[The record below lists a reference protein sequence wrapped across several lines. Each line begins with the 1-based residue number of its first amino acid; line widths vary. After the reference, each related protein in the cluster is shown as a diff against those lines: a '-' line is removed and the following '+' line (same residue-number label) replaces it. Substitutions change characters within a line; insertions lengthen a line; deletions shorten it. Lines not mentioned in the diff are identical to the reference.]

1 MTNTNAKTAT
11 AKSKKNVNS
20 TAKSVLQMSMGGRK
34 LKRFASLREAGLT
47 TGVDPSSISK
57 ATRGILRT
65 AGGFRWE
72 TR

>member
-1 MTNTNAKTAT
+1 MANTKTAT
-11 AKSKKNVNS
+11 AKSKVTKNP
-20 TAKSVLQMSMGGRK
+20 TAKSVLQMTTGGRK
-34 LKRFASLREAGLT
+34 LKRFSSMREAGLT

-57 ATRGILRT
+57 ATRGILQT

>member
-1 MTNTNAKTAT
+1 MANTKTAT
-11 AKSKKNVNS
+11 ANSKRANNP
-20 TAKSVLQMSMGGRK
+20 TAKSVLQMSKGGRK
-34 LKRFASLREAGLT
+34 LKRFSSMREAGLT

-57 ATRGILRT
+57 ATRGLLQT